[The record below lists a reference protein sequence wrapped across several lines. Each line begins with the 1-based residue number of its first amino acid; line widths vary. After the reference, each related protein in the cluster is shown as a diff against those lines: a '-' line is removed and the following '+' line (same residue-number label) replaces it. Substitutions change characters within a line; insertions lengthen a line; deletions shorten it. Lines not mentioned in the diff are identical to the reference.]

1 MERLVDNSNGH
12 DHYEMTKIS
21 EYIWQAIVP
30 TSATNI
36 TFNRLSPN
44 GQTQWNSFSAGGR
57 GTNNAYYADGAE
69 YGHWGTV
76 EIEEKEDY
84 FHAGD
89 TIYLDVSEFTD
100 WKKDGAILYVN
111 FSDVSKQN
119 NGGKD
124 ISINGNVANINP
136 KIVSDEVEK
145 DVYKYV
151 VSEEDEGKDILRFW
165 RGNAT
170 TLWNCSIT
178 LSYEEYIEGNNS
190 IKINGWNDGSL
201 SYYIEY
207 IDLPDGKI
215 EKDYIEKAI
224 YTKLLLDGKS
234 IDDVR
239 LSDDFDNDG
248 LTLIQEYD
256 YDTNPF
262 SIDTDEDGLNDY
274 EEINNYKTSP
284 INSDTDGD
292 GLSDWT
298 EVSNGLNPLKKDT
311 DGDGI
316 EDNDEVVTQS
326 VRLDKIYKYT
336 LSEVDTLP
344 TVELTGSGDYS
355 RQIYAQAIEYDETI
369 LDIECLVGTPFDFV
383 HDEEL
388 SFESGKLTFEIS
400 DNILDEYAIEDL
412 VIAWYNEEENV
423 LELLETEHDTV
434 NSKISA
440 NVEHFSIYMVV
451 SASKYFYNIGRGNNE
466 SVLES
471 GMADIVFVV
480 DTTGSMDYA
489 ISNVKA
495 NIENFVSMLERNKV
509 DARFGLVEYKDIY
522 ADGYNSTKSHGWY
535 TDVEK
540 LKQGLSSFDISG
552 GGDTPESLVDAL
564 ECARKMNYRT
574 GVGKYIIVITDANY
588 KEGSASSY
596 YATMSGEIQNL
607 KSNGFSIS
615 VVTESKYYS
624 IYEDLTSDTDGVLTN
639 INENFSSAF
648 LPIVVN
654 IGVDTNS
661 GRWVRLSNGMVVKLD
676 ADPSIGDIDVDTDG
690 DGVPDLIEL
699 GKEVTILVYNPLTRK
714 HESYKTWT
722 FYSNPTKADTD
733 GDGVSDLYDI
743 NPCKYDITAE
753 INENETIKFNT
764 GKVWNYLECSLE
776 DYFDN
781 FLVYRGLNSYA
792 ENPID
797 FTSFTRIMEK
807 VFENEE
813 YSFTKEEL
821 SIIGLYDNDGSK
833 LYMDKST
840 RTVREAVFKS
850 IVGREPTYYQR
861 KGIFSSTSWEE
872 VPYGT
877 ESSFWRGSVI
887 TEADLNFS
895 TGIYS
900 FFDTFDIHVVMEIIG
915 IVTIVLISVA
925 IVEAVPVV
933 ISNMQALAYYIR
945 NFGIV
950 QGCGMYMTLGAEGL
964 PNGVISWLQADMAD
978 GDSSLDDF
986 VEKGGAGTYIPP
998 VGGGGATATINA
1010 NGKAINFG
1018 HGGRH
1023 LEGFGLDVNKVNQAL
1038 ADEVSKLNLGLHQF
1052 HKGQIIVDGIKIEY
1066 TSYVFSNNAINVGTY
1081 YPIGK

>member
-1 MERLVDNSNGH
+1 
-12 DHYEMTKIS
+12 
-21 EYIWQAIVP
+21 
-30 TSATNI
+30 
-36 TFNRLSPN
+36 
-44 GQTQWNSFSAGGR
+44 
-57 GTNNAYYADGAE
+57 
-69 YGHWGTV
+69 
-76 EIEEKEDY
+76 
-84 FHAGD
+84 
-89 TIYLDVSEFTD
+89 
-100 WKKDGAILYVN
+100 
-111 FSDVSKQN
+111 
-119 NGGKD
+119 
-124 ISINGNVANINP
+124 
-136 KIVSDEVEK
+136 
-145 DVYKYV
+145 
-151 VSEEDEGKDILRFW
+151 
-165 RGNAT
+165 
-170 TLWNCSIT
+170 
-178 LSYEEYIEGNNS
+178 
-190 IKINGWNDGSL
+190 
-201 SYYIEY
+201 
-207 IDLPDGKI
+207 
-215 EKDYIEKAI
+215 
-224 YTKLLLDGKS
+224 
-234 IDDVR
+234 
-239 LSDDFDNDG
+239 
-248 LTLIQEYD
+248 
-256 YDTNPF
+256 
-262 SIDTDEDGLNDY
+262 
-274 EEINNYKTSP
+274 
-284 INSDTDGD
+284 
-292 GLSDWT
+292 
-298 EVSNGLNPLKKDT
+298 
-311 DGDGI
+311 
-316 EDNDEVVTQS
+316 
-326 VRLDKIYKYT
+326 
-336 LSEVDTLP
+336 
-344 TVELTGSGDYS
+344 
-355 RQIYAQAIEYDETI
+355 
-369 LDIECLVGTPFDFV
+369 
-383 HDEEL
+383 
-388 SFESGKLTFEIS
+388 
-400 DNILDEYAIEDL
+400 
-412 VIAWYNEEENV
+412 
-423 LELLETEHDTV
+423 
-434 NSKISA
+434 
-440 NVEHFSIYMVV
+440 
-451 SASKYFYNIGRGNNE
+451 
-466 SVLES
+466 
-471 GMADIVFVV
+471 
-480 DTTGSMDYA
+480 
-489 ISNVKA
+489 
-495 NIENFVSMLERNKV
+495 
-509 DARFGLVEYKDIY
+509 
-522 ADGYNSTKSHGWY
+522 
-535 TDVEK
+535 
-540 LKQGLSSFDISG
+540 
-552 GGDTPESLVDAL
+552 
-564 ECARKMNYRT
+564 
-574 GVGKYIIVITDANY
+574 
-588 KEGSASSY
+588 
-596 YATMSGEIQNL
+596 
-607 KSNGFSIS
+607 
-615 VVTESKYYS
+615 
-624 IYEDLTSDTDGVLTN
+624 
-639 INENFSSAF
+639 
-648 LPIVVN
+648 
-654 IGVDTNS
+654 
-661 GRWVRLSNGMVVKLD
+661 MVVKLD

-699 GKEVTILVYNPLTRK
+699 GKEVTTLVYNPLTRK